1 MGQVAPRVEAM
12 GGTIA
17 AVAVTATFS
26 QMAFAKHLGVPFPLL
41 SDWGRETC
49 AAYGVRYDAWKGH
62 DGLAKRSV
70 FVIDTDGVI
79 RYRWVSDD
87 ALVTPDLEEAL
98 EVLSAL

>member
-1 MGQVAPRVEAM
+1 LGQVAPRVEAM